1 MMSLLMLIGG
11 TPEGA
16 APNPFAQMVP
26 FFLILVI
33 FYFVLIRPQQKRVQE
48 HNKFVGALKKGDD
61 VVTESGLFGTIVSLD
76 DAGTY
81 VVLKIADNV
90 RIKYLRSKVS
100 GRQSALTAPPK
111 KK

>member
-1 MMSLLMLIGG
+1 MTTLLMLIGG

-26 FFLILVI
+26 FLLILVI

-48 HNKFVGALKKGDD
+48 HTKFVDSLKKGDD
-61 VVTESGLFGTIVSLD
+61 VITESGLFGTVVGID
-76 DAGTY
+76 DGS
-81 VVLKIADNV
+81 VILKVAENV
-90 RIKYLRSKVS
+90 KIRYLKSKVS
-100 GRQSALTAPPK
+100 GRQSALAAPAK

>member
-1 MMSLLMLIGG
+1 MTSLLMLIGG

-48 HNKFVGALKKGDD
+48 HNKFVGSLKRGDE
-61 VVTESGLFGTIVSLD
+61 VITESGLFGTVVGLD
-76 DAGTY
+76 ESS
-81 VVLKIADNV
+81 VVLKVADNV
-90 RIKYLRSKVS
+90 KVKYLRSKVS